1 MNAFLSAFWA
11 ETLKARRS
19 KVSLL
24 TVACFLIL
32 PVIFGLF
39 MFILKDPERARTMGL
54 IGAKAQLLTGGV
66 ADWPAYFEF
75 LSLGI
80 AGVGAILFAF
90 ITAWVFGREF
100 SDHTVKELLAL
111 PTPRGVIVG
120 AKFVL
125 TALWILGLTLLIFVS
140 GLGIGA
146 AVGMPGWSL
155 ELAWTSFLSLM
166 TTALLTF
173 MLMPLVALFASAGR
187 GYLPPLGWAFCTL
200 ALAQVAGMMGWGDWL
215 PWSVPGLFSLM
226 FSVVYGQRAG
236 QIGIHS
242 YILVLLTFIA
252 GIAAT
257 FAWWRSADQTR

>member
-1 MNAFLSAFWA
+1 MNALLSAFWA

-19 KVSLL
+19 KITLL
-24 TVACFLIL
+24 TAAGFLLL
-32 PVIFGLF
+32 PFAGGLF
-39 MFILKDPERARTMGL
+39 MIILKNPEQARAMGL
-54 IGAKAQLLTGGV
+54 ISTKAQLTVGV
-66 ADWPAYFEF
+66 ADWPSFF
-75 LSLGI
+75 GMLSQGI
-80 AGVGAILFAF
+80 GVGGAILFAL

-111 PTPRGVIVG
+111 PTRREIIVG

-125 TALWILGLTLLIFVS
+125 TALWILGLTLFIFVI

-146 AVGMPGWSL
+146 VVGLPGWSL
-155 ELAWTSFLSLM
+155 ELAWTSFWSLM
-166 TTALLTF
+166 VTALLTL
-173 MLMPLVALFASAGR
+173 MLMPLVALFASSGR
-187 GYLPPLGWAFCTL
+187 GYLPPLGWAFFTL
-200 ALAQVAGMMGWGDWL
+200 ALAQIAGLMGWGDWV

-226 FSVVYGQRAG
+226 FSVVYGQRAE

-242 YILVLLTFIA
+242 YILVLLTFIV

>member
-19 KVSLL
+19 KVSLV
-24 TVACFLIL
+24 TAAGFS
-32 PVIFGLF
+32 IFPIIGGLF
-39 MFILKDPERARTMGL
+39 MIIMKDPEEARAMGL
-54 IGAKAQLLTGGV
+54 IGAKAQLLTGGA
-66 ADWPAYFEF
+66 ADWPTYLNF
-75 LSLGI
+75 LSLGT
-80 AGVGAILFAF
+80 AGAGAILFAF

-100 SDHTVKELLAL
+100 AEHTVKELLAL
-111 PTPRGVIVG
+111 PTRREIIVG

-125 TALWILGLTLLIFVS
+125 TALWILGLTLLIYMI

-146 AVGMPGWSL
+146 AVGLPSWSL
-155 ELAWTSFLSLM
+155 ELAWTSFWSLM
-166 TTALLTF
+166 TTALLTV
-173 MLMPLVALFASAGR
+173 MLMPIVALFASAGR
-187 GYLPPLGWAFCTL
+187 GYLPPLGWAFSTL
-200 ALAQVAGMMGWGDWL
+200 ALAQVAGLMGWGDWF

-226 FSVVYGQRAG
+226 FSAVYGQRAE

-242 YILVLLTFIA
+242 YILVLLTFII